1 MFIDEDDYLAHYGI
15 LRRSGRY
22 PWGSGQNENQRN
34 KIFLQTVSDL
44 RKQGLTE
51 VEIARG
57 FDCSTTDLRA
67 AKSEAKNQQK
77 QADIAMAQRLK
88 EKGYSTNAIANRM
101 GIPESSARNLLKPGE
116 ADKNDVLISTTAMLK
131 AQVDEKGFVDVGK
144 GVENY
149 IGVTSTRLDTAIS
162 MVRGQGYELHYVT
175 VKQLGTGHE
184 TKMKVL
190 GPPGSTQK
198 DVWQHPEKIQQITN
212 YSDDG
217 GRSYTKTQTPI
228 SISPKRVG
236 IVYAD
241 QGGSKADGV
250 VYVRPGVDDIAL
262 GGSKYA
268 QVRIQVGDGH
278 YIKGM
283 AMYKDDLPDGVDLM
297 FNTSKRDTGNKLDA
311 MKPLTDDPD
320 LPFGSIVR
328 QIVDKPGSPNA
339 KVTSVM
345 NIVNEEGN
353 WADWSRTLS
362 SQMLS
367 KQSPHLAKTQLDMTY
382 ERRLNDY
389 ENISNLTNPTVRK
402 KLLMDFA
409 GSTDSAAV
417 HLKAAAMPGQAVRV
431 ILPVSSIQPNQVYA
445 PTFRNG
451 DTVVLIRH
459 PHGGT
464 FEIPRLTVNNNH
476 AESKKLLGDARDAIG
491 IHHETAKRLSGAD
504 FDGDTVLVIPD
515 SARRIKDSP
524 ALKALNDFDPRASYP
539 AYEGMKPMR
548 NTQTEMGKI
557 SNLITDMTIQGAS
570 HDEVARAVK
579 HSMVVI
585 DAEKHN
591 LNYKLSYNDNNIR
604 QLKEKYQRQPS
615 GSTGA
620 ATLISRA
627 KSEIRVPE
635 RKERSQGKG
644 GPIDKATGER
654 VFEETGRVHW
664 KSGMPITTT
673 TTRLGEAKDA
683 HTLSSGTPIER
694 YYADHSN
701 QLKSLANTAR
711 LQAINTPPSKY
722 LPSAKKVYAN
732 EVASLNSKLT
742 VAKSNA
748 PLERQAQLIANS
760 IVKTKKSYNPNMDKD
775 THKKVEYQALQ
786 EARARTGADKQQ
798 IRLTNQEWDAIQA
811 GAISDSKLSEILTHA
826 DMDVVR
832 KLATPKTEIL
842 MTSNM
847 TNRANAMFASGYTR
861 SEVAQ
866 ALGVSVS
873 TLDVATVATTTE

>member
-1 MFIDEDDYLAHYGI
+1 MLIEEDDYIAHYGI

-22 PWGSGQNENQRN
+22 PWGSGQDENQRN

-44 RKQGLTE
+44 RKQGLSET
-51 VEIARG
+51 EIARG
-57 FDCSTTDLRA
+57 FDCSTTELRA

-88 EKGYSTNAIANRM
+88 EKGYSTNAISKRM
-101 GIPESSARNLLKPGE
+101 GIPESTARNLLKPGE
-116 ADKNDVLISTTAMLK
+116 VDKADVLISTKNMLK
-131 AQVDEKGFVDVGK
+131 AQVDEKGFIDVGK

-149 IGVTSTRLDTAIS
+149 IGVTSTRLDTAIT
-162 MVRGQGYELHYVT
+162 MLRGQGYELHQVK

-184 TKMKVL
+184 TRMKVL

-228 SISPKRVG
+228 SISPKRVS
-236 IVYAD
+236 ILYAD

-250 VYVRPGVDDIAL
+250 VYVRPGVDDISL

-283 AMYKDDLPDGVDLM
+283 AMYKNDLPDGVDLL

-328 QIVDKPGSPNA
+328 QIVDKPGSPDA

-367 KQSPHLAKTQLDMTY
+367 KQSPLLAKSQLDMTY
-382 ERRLNDY
+382 ERRINDY

-409 GSTDSAAV
+409 GSTDSASV

-431 ILPVSSIQPNQVYA
+431 ILPISSIAPNQVYA

-515 SARRIKDSP
+515 SSRRIKDSP
-524 ALKALNDFDPRASYP
+524 ALAALKDFDPRASYP

-557 SNLITDMTIQGAS
+557 SNLITDMTIQGAT

-620 ATLISRA
+620 ATLVSRA

-635 RKERSQGKG
+635 RKERSQKQG

-664 KSGMPITTT
+664 KSGRPITTT

-683 HTLSSGTPIER
+683 HALSSGTPIER

-701 QLKSLANTAR
+701 RLKALANTAR

-732 EVASLNSKLT
+732 EVASLDSKLT

-847 TNRANAMFASGYTR
+847 TNRANTMLASGYTR
-861 SEVAQ
+861 SEVAE

-873 TLDVATVATTTE
+873 TLDVATVATE